1 MSMLSAL
8 LRPLLAAL
16 KVLLIGAIALG
27 ALAFG
32 TLVAFAI
39 FIGVSL
45 ARLLRGRG
53 DAVASPSNDRVFE
66 GEYEV
71 VRRPGSGVLTPIE
84 RDRR

>member
-1 MSMLSAL
+1 MSMLSTL
-8 LRPLLAAL
+8 LRPVIAVL
-16 KVLLIGAIALG
+16 KVLLIGAVALG

-32 TLVAFAI
+32 TMVAFAI
-39 FIGVSL
+39 FVGVSL

-53 DAVASPSNDRVFE
+53 EATASSASDRVFDA
-66 GEYEV
+66 EYEV

>member
-8 LRPLLAAL
+8 LRPVFAAL

-32 TLVAFAI
+32 TMVAFAI

-45 ARLLRGRG
+45 ARLLRGRDDPAPG
-53 DAVASPSNDRVFE
+53 PASERVFDA
-66 GEYEV
+66 EYEV
-71 VRRPGSGVLTPIE
+71 VRRPGSGVLTPTR
-84 RDRR
+84 RDHN